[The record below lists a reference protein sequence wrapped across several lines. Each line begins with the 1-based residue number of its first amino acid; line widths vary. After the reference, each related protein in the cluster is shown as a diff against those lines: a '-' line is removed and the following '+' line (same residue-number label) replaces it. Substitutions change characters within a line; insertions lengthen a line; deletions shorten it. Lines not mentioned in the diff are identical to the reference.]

1 MTASPRL
8 AAAAL
13 ALCGAALSACATD
26 RTAPLN
32 EFASGHYAEARQW
45 YESELAKAG
54 DDNALDHSDAGAV
67 ALVQG
72 DVEAAH
78 RHFEEAFNSMAD
90 LSSSTGAAA
99 MAVVSEKTKDWKGDP
114 YERCMNGYYLGVTYW
129 LMGDPDN
136 AAASF
141 KAGLLQDADSEKGEA
156 QSDFALLW
164 FLMGMAQRE
173 AAHEDRGAAA
183 IAKAHA
189 LIPANQWLD
198 PRNAGNANV
207 LVVLDLGLGP
217 EKYASGHHGSDLRF
231 RRRPYRAAFADV
243 SADGKPLGRTERA
256 VDVYY
261 QATTRGG
268 KVIDHINAGKAVF
281 KDAAIVGGAFV
292 LDNSGSG
299 TSNAIGIAMILIGLL
314 TPAEADTREWSTLPG
329 EVQVL
334 VANLTPGEHDLRVDV
349 KDGGGQPIAEES
361 KTLHIVV
368 HENSTTFAWTR
379 ALPPAVSD
387 AGSAAVG
394 TNGHHDAS
402 NRMEQK
408 P

>member
-1 MTASPRL
+1 MTPSPRP

-13 ALCGAALSACATD
+13 VLCGAALCACASD
-26 RTAPLN
+26 RSAPLA
-32 EFASGHYAEARQW
+32 EFEQGRYAEARQW
-45 YESELAKAG
+45 YESALGG
-54 DDNALDHSDAGAV
+54 DVDDEALNHSDAGTV

-72 DVEAAH
+72 DLPAAH
-78 RHFEEAFNSMAD
+78 RHFEESFAAMAD

-99 MAVVSEKTKDWKGDP
+99 LAVVGPESSKTWKGDP

-141 KAGLLQDADSEKGEA
+141 KAGILQDADSEKGEA
-156 QSDFALLW
+156 QSDFAVLF

-173 AAHEDRGAAA
+173 ASHEDRGAAA
-183 IAKAHA
+183 LAKAHA
-189 LIPANQWLD
+189 LLPHNRWLD
-198 PRNAGNANV
+198 PSTNADANV
-207 LVVLDLGLGP
+207 IVVVDLGLGP
-217 EKYASGHHGSDLRF
+217 EKVASGPHGSNLTF
-231 RRRPYRAAFADV
+231 RKRPYRAAFAEV
-243 SADGKPLGRTERA
+243 SADGTPIGRTDRA

-261 QATTRGG
+261 QAVTRGG

-299 TSNAIGIAMILIGLL
+299 TSDAIGIAMILVGLL
-314 TPAEADTREWSTLPG
+314 LPAEADTRAWNTLPG

-334 VANLTPGEHDLRVDV
+334 TAKLAPGEHDLRIDV
-349 KDGGGQPIAEES
+349 KDGGGSTIASES
-361 KTLHIVV
+361 RTLHVTV
-368 HENSTTFAWTR
+368 RENRTTFAWTR
-379 ALPPAVSD
+379 AARAEKP
-387 AGSAAVG
+387 AAVA
-394 TNGHHDAS
+394 TDAPDGAH
-402 NRMEQK
+402 RMEQK